1 MNNKIKLF
9 AVSDIHGNGTLFE
22 EALNNSHFDINNPN
36 HLLIVCGDIFDR
48 GTENRKVYDILMQIP
63 NKILISGNHD
73 IALKRILKNKCL
85 GEYDIYNGADT
96 TIKEFFGDDCIDG
109 KGRIKTDQKISNEL
123 EQLIDSS
130 VDYFET
136 GNYVFVHGW
145 IPTSMDVEP
154 EWWQREWRN
163 APMFVW
169 NECRFSEW
177 YNMYKHKLLLPNKT
191 IVCGHR
197 SASYGTYFDKRR
209 NPNSNSPFYGENIIA
224 IDADT
229 FYTGKVNVVVLED
242 TLISSRCHQMTLNDE
257 YFLAV
262 KNNRKTVELR
272 VRDEKRKQVRI
283 GDTIVFSKKSDPEQ
297 KVIVR
302 VKGCYLYESFES
314 LVDDF
319 TADELGFKGK
329 PKKDIV
335 KLANSI
341 YDYKKTRKYGAFA
354 IKFERVK

>member
-1 MNNKIKLF
+1 LF

-22 EALNNSHFDINNPN
+22 KALYNSHFEVNNPD
-36 HLLIVCGDIFDR
+36 HLLIVCGDLFDR
-48 GTENRKVYDILMQIP
+48 GSENRKVYDILMQIP
-63 NKILISGNHD
+63 NKVLISGNHD
-73 IALKRILKNKCL
+73 IALKRILNNKRF
-85 GEYDIYNGADT
+85 EKYDIYNGADT
-96 TIKEFFGDDCIDG
+96 TIKEFFGNDCIDTKG
-109 KGRIKTDQKISNEL
+109 KITTNPQISNEL
-123 EQLIDSS
+123 KTLIDSS

-136 GNYVFVHGW
+136 DNYVFVHGW
-145 IPTSMDVEP
+145 IPTSTDVES

-163 APMFVW
+163 APLLVW
-169 NECRFSEW
+169 DECRFSEW
-177 YNMYKHKLLLPNKT
+177 YNMYKHKLLLPDKT

-197 SASYGTYFDKRR
+197 AASYGVYFDKKRSTK
-209 NPNSNSPFYGENIIA
+209 NNAPFYGKNIIA

-242 TLISSRCHQMTLNDE
+242 TLIESRCHQMTLNDE

-272 VRDEKRKQVRI
+272 VRDEKREQIRL

-297 KVIVR
+297 KVMVR

-319 TADELGFKGK
+319 TADELGFKGRA
-329 PKKDIV
+329 KKEIV

-341 YDYKKTRKYGAFA
+341 YDHKKTRKYGAFA